1 MGKQRRHLKLVRATT
16 SRRHSTLLD
25 LVRRIQDMG
34 LRDEEVVATISQLIE
49 SGEVVLC
56 STFSSTYFEPPVEG
70 SADSATADKGSTTA
84 LGTLPV
90 RFARQS

>member
-1 MGKQRRHLKLVRATT
+1 MTKQRRHLKLVRAKAG
-16 SRRHSTLLD
+16 RQRSTLLD

-34 LRDEEVVATISQLIE
+34 LRDEEVVATISKLIE

-56 STFSSTYFEPPVEG
+56 STFASSCEPPVG
-70 SADSATADKGSTTA
+70 GAADSATAGKGSTA
-84 LGTLPV
+84 APGALPV